1 MEKACADEGWIKM
14 TPLLELLLLLLQL
27 TEELRQF
34 GIDLLE
40 QEQETVQ
47 TPEQAHQVHDSF
59 DLLAQGTL
67 ALFHEL
73 WTLLADA
80 ESKLLPRRGVVKEW
94 LDGKTSETTPQHQK
108 RLRAIDRVE
117 ERMQGRHLRARGQRC
132 EIEAPIPRHG
142 EPKRSWESRVFFYKR
157 AILNSCRAAQKDL

>member
-27 TEELRQF
+27 TKELQQF

-40 QEQETVQ
+40 QETTQ

-80 ESKLLPRRGVVKEW
+80 ESKLLPRRSVVKEW
-94 LDGKTSETTPQHQK
+94 LDGKTSETTPKHQK
-108 RLRAIDRVE
+108 RLQAIDRVE
-117 ERMQGRHLRARGQRC
+117 KQMQSRHLRARGQRC

-157 AILNSCRAAQKDL
+157 AILNSCGAVQKDL